1 MEKYSESRHVVER
14 TEPHFLCMATRFS
27 FAPWGHPHIYIY
39 IHRYDTACAPRKWR
53 ILRRMSI
60 KKIWLAI
67 VIWTS
72 ENLGWCGGGR
82 RDRGSRRD
90 ERHRGLSYPRV
101 HDTQVPHCCVVRIGV
116 ALLRGWWGGEVE
128 RQAAGEPR
136 LTCEPVCRWQWT
148 WDGNSPSRDTRR
160 RKKKEGGKEGGLDRR
175 LYS

>member
-1 MEKYSESRHVVER
+1 MEKYSKSRHVEEEKNPSLPLHGDEILFCTLR
-14 TEPHFLCMATRFS
+14 TSP
-27 FAPWGHPHIYIY
+27 YIY

-160 RKKKEGGKEGGLDRR
+160 RKKERR
-175 LYS
+175 RERRRARSSVI